1 MKKTTSKKL
10 LIALGVAVL
19 GIIAT
24 LRYADRSRTV
34 YTLTTVQALPRDIT
48 VTVNASGD
56 LESEGA
62 VNISAPD
69 IKYTKKI
76 TFLLPEGTIVK
87 EGDIVAVFDT
97 IQLEE
102 RLESLLRAGLYAR
115 LQDTEIARTIAV
127 DDCKANLA
135 SKQEN
140 EKIARLTYETMAYA
154 PKLEQQKSEI
164 QLNQAVANVK
174 LAENRLK
181 QEEQKWELKLRQ
193 VHELIEQNEK
203 EVEETR
209 SSIDA
214 LTIRAPCE
222 GLVVYPKTRVMGTER
237 KVQLGDTLYKDQRF
251 MILPNLFKMTA
262 QVEVAEEDIRRIR
275 IGQFAQIYL
284 EAFKDAVFTGE
295 IYRIDRLAHV
305 KENNPFIKVFTVGI
319 RINEQDLDRLRPGMN
334 ARVIIDADTYM
345 QATALP
351 LNTIYTDADGDWIF
365 VQGEEGPQKIRIDLA
380 DASEEWAVLSEDVAE
395 PVILLNRSFKD
406 WLNDSQHDTAV
417 VRWEAAP

>member
-1 MKKTTSKKL
+1 MKKTTPKKI
-10 LIALGVAVL
+10 LIALGVTVL
-19 GIIAT
+19 GVIAY
-24 LRYADRSRTV
+24 LRYADQSRTV
-34 YTLTTVQALPRDIT
+34 YTFTTVQALPRDIT

-62 VNISAPD
+62 VNISAPA

-87 EGDIVAVFDT
+87 EGDVVATFDT

-102 RLESLLRAGLYAR
+102 RLEGLLRAGLYAR

-209 SSIDA
+209 ASIDA

-275 IGQFAQIYL
+275 GGQPAQIYL

-334 ARVIIDADTYM
+334 ARVVIDADTYT
-345 QATALP
+345 QAPALP
-351 LNTIYTDADGDWIF
+351 LNTIYTDDSGDWIF
-365 VQGEEGPQKIRIDLA
+365 AQSETGPEKRPIELE
-380 DASEEWAVLSEDVAE
+380 DASEEWAVLAE
-395 PVILLNRSFKD
+395 PIPDPVVLINRTFKE
-406 WLNDSQHDTAV
+406 WLGDPQQAEAAI
-417 VRWEAAP
+417 RWEAAP